1 MKKTYLVFGVFV
13 LAIVLTSCSIQFPYD
28 SYEDYSGYRIVFLVE
43 PDDADV
49 LLNGRFIGLA
59 YEFST
64 RESALRL
71 ASRNNELVLKKSGF
85 VEEPID
91 LGDYTSRAITLK
103 IKMKPDTQ
111 FDAKTPVREEMGKE
125 AYEPKTEPVMPLPQD
140 QKQQESSAPS
150 TLVRLEVTPVDTAIY
165 LNGKFW
171 GIAPETGKIGNLR
184 LKPGKYLFEAF
195 KPGYKPFSRES
206 VVPKQET
213 FDIRINLEK

>member
-1 MKKTYLVFGVFV
+1 MKKAYPILGVFV
-13 LAIVLTSCSIQFPYD
+13 LALTLTSCSIQFPYD
-28 SYEDYSGYRIVFLVE
+28 SYEDYSGYRIVLLVE

-49 LLNGRFIGLA
+49 LLNGRLIGLA

-71 ASRNNELVLKKSGF
+71 ASRNNELVLKKRGF
-85 VEEPID
+85 VEETVD

-103 IKMKPDTQ
+103 IKMKPDTLSA
-111 FDAKTPVREEMGKE
+111 AKTPVREETGKE

-140 QKQQESSAPS
+140 QKQQESAAPS
-150 TLVRLEVTPVDTAIY
+150 TLVRLEVTPADTAIY

-171 GIAPETGKIGNLR
+171 GIAPETGKIGTLR
-184 LKPGKYLFEAF
+184 LKPGKYLFESF
-195 KPGYKPFSRES
+195 KPGYKPFSREF

-213 FDIRINLEK
+213 LDIRINLEK